1 MFIRR
6 EAIAVRCDHE
16 GCERM
21 VAHRVVHTVHDPDGT
36 AIERVLALSVNEDDA
51 LRAVE
56 RDGFKIV
63 GDHVFCEKHDRV

>member
-21 VAHRVVHTVHDPDGT
+21 VAHRVVDTVHDPDGT
-36 AIERVLALSVNEDDA
+36 AIERVLALSYTEHDA
-51 LRAVE
+51 LRAAE
-56 RDGFKIV
+56 RDGFKIM
-63 GDHVFCEKHDRV
+63 GDHVFCEKHDRL

>member
-21 VAHRVVHTVHDPDGT
+21 VAHRVVDTVHDPDGT

-63 GDHVFCEKHDRV
+63 GDHVFCETLDRV